1 MKSNLYILDVYS
13 FSSTVSEMKKMML
26 NVSDI
31 LESYSRSPFLA
42 PDADFLDSRER
53 EPQGEYIFLACSVCR
68 VISVE
73 TNTVMLPLAGDSRRL
88 DTISE
93 GLSFEEFGSE

>member
-1 MKSNLYILDVYS
+1 MFQIYWRATLDHPFWHQMPTFSILVKENLKVNI
-13 FSSTVSEMKKMML
+13 FSLPVLSVVL
-26 NVSDI
+26 YR
-31 LESYSRSPFLA
+31 LEL
-42 PDADFLDSRER
+42 
-53 EPQGEYIFLACSVCR
+53 G
-68 VISVE
+68 